1 MRRQGETHLYL
12 WASLYCTV
20 LYVGQLA
27 AAVCPESSPEG
38 SEKKKVGAQM
48 MVLGFLGSWFLGT
61 QHERPPSPTP
71 C

>member
-1 MRRQGETHLYL
+1 LVKHEANSCEGRERHTYIYGP
-12 WASLYCTV
+12 ACTV

-48 MVLGFLGSWFLGT
+48 MVLGFLGS
-61 QHERPPSPTP
+61 
-71 C
+71 